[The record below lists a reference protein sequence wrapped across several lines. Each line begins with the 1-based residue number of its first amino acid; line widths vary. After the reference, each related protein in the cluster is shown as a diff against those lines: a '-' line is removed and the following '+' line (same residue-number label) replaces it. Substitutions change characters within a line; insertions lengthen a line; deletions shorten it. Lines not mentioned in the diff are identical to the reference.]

1 MSNLFQNCVIL
12 LLMNLWLHLI
22 NHKYVTRVVLT
33 LHCGWRKIR
42 FLPTTE
48 ETFHLY
54 LERLMKMERR
64 MHHHN
69 GNILHNIMLQ
79 GKLRLNDVNYI
90 STNSI
95 KYMWFIHTFSNGD
108 QNSSKAGA
116 HNDKRKENKK
126 SSKSETCTTKCEG
139 DLIDDQGNYSSSFL
153 TRHLLLYYHYHTYI
167 LYHLFA
173 IKLINY
179 PDGMQQ
185 LLVESEGGTVLFQST
200 NVTILP
206 PGVTSNNGYIK

>member
-1 MSNLFQNCVIL
+1 MSTCYYLNLLCSINNTQHTRNKMYHLFISNLFQNCVIL

-69 GNILHNIMLQ
+69 GIILHNIMLQ
-79 GKLRLNDVNYI
+79 GLYKLRFI
-90 STNSI
+90 ITHSI
-95 KYMWFIHTFSNGD
+95 KCHLFLLLVMGIKIAAKLEPKMVHERKIKNHRNLRCAQ
-108 QNSSKAGA
+108 QNV
-116 HNDKRKENKK
+116 RMILL
-126 SSKSETCTTKCEG
+126 TTKVTTALHFLRDIEG
-139 DLIDDQGNYSSSFL
+139 
-153 TRHLLLYYHYHTYI
+153 YY
-167 LYHLFA
+167 
-173 IKLINY
+173 
-179 PDGMQQ
+179 
-185 LLVESEGGTVLFQST
+185 
-200 NVTILP
+200 TIIMNIFFIIYLP
-206 PGVTSNNGYIK
+206 SN